1 MLQLS
6 QPTRGM
12 GYPEVTTAHQ
22 PWCSFA
28 RTRSSVASAASRS
41 PAVPA
46 PENKASIFLSFS
58 RSPDCVDTDRPRHES
73 PRTNATNR
81 GRPRQPDP
89 TPLPTQISYVP
100 QHISQSPESSSLW
113 PAPGLH
119 GVSFAPGLWG
129 AWMQP
134 LRCPVRPF
142 RCRPATVT
150 IASLRR
156 RCSRRPSH
164 RSLSG
169 TRWRGSV
176 RRVERR

>member
-12 GYPEVTTAHQ
+12 GYPEGTTGHQ

-46 PENKASIFLSFS
+46 PENQASIFLSVAPIAS
-58 RSPDCVDTDRPRHES
+58 IRIVPDMNLPEPTPPTGADHVK
-73 PRTNATNR
+73 
-81 GRPRQPDP
+81 PDP
-89 TPLPTQISYVP
+89 TPLPTQISCVP